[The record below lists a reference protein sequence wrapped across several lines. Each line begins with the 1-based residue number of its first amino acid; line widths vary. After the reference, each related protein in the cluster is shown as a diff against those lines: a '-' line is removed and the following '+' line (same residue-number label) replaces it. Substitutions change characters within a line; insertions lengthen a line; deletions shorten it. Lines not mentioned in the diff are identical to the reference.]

1 MPVQTLLWIVLLAVA
16 ASIAISYFCK
26 VNLGIPALVFAY
38 IIGVFVQGMKV
49 KEVVAQW
56 PTSVVFQLMTITMF
70 FSFAIFNGTLPKVAD
85 NIIYKFR
92 NNAKVIP
99 FALLLIGTVIGA
111 LGAPPPAC
119 ATILAVLTFTIAV
132 PAGLSPWLCAVIV
145 CFGGSIGTFFPWAV
159 QGSVIKSR
167 GDDMLEG
174 TSFAGMG
181 EFTAYKA
188 CLHWIL
194 FTLILFLIF
203 FFITK
208 AYKIG
213 KVDVKKPEP
222 FTDIQKKN
230 LIIIIVVAALV
241 IVPNLLKL
249 FIKGNA
255 TLNKL
260 ASALDIQMLA
270 IIGTLICTLMKLG
283 SERDAIVKGIPWNTI
298 MMVGG
303 VCTMM
308 GVASAAGVTQYIGDQ
323 LAASSFSTAAIV
335 AILALIGAFL
345 SLFSGAIN
353 AVFPMLGAIAVPYAT
368 AAGISPI
375 PLLVAIVVG
384 ASATAISPFSTGG
397 AIMIANVPDQ
407 KVADGLFLKTIVLA
421 ICGAALA
428 ALMAVTGIFNI

>member
-1 MPVQTLLWIVLLAVA
+1 MEVQVLLWVVLAAVA
-16 ASIAISYFCK
+16 VSIALSYFCK
-26 VNLGIPALVFAY
+26 VNIGIPALIFAY
-38 IIGVFVQGMKV
+38 LIGVFIQGMKV
-49 KEVVAQW
+49 KDVVAQW

-85 NIIYKFR
+85 IIIYRFR
-92 NNAKVIP
+92 NNAKIIP
-99 FALLLIGTVIGA
+99 FALLFIGAVIGA

-119 ATILAVLTFTIAV
+119 NTILAVLTFTIAI

-167 GDDMLEG
+167 TDEMLAE
-174 TSFAGMG
+174 TALAGQG
-181 EFTAYKA
+181 ELTAYKT
-188 CLHWIL
+188 CLHWII
-194 FTLILFLIF
+194 FTLIIFLIF
-203 FFITK
+203 FFVTK
-208 AYKIG
+208 AFKIG

-222 FTDIQKKN
+222 FTKEQKIN
-230 LIIIIVVAALV
+230 LWIIIVVAILV
-241 IVPNLLKL
+241 IAPNLLKL

-255 TLNKL
+255 LLNTL

-270 IIGTLICTLMKLG
+270 IIGTLLCTLLKLG
-283 SERDAIVKGIPWNTI
+283 SERDAIIKGIPWNTI

-303 VCTMM
+303 VCTLM

-323 LAASSFSTAAIV
+323 LAASNFSPAIIG

-353 AVFPMLGAIAVPYAT
+353 AVFPMLGAIAVPYAIS
-368 AAGISPI
+368 AGISPI
-375 PLLVAIVVG
+375 PLLVAIAVG

-407 KVADGLFLKTIVLA
+407 EVADGLFTKAIVLA
-421 ICGAALA
+421 IVGAAVS
-428 ALMAVTGIFNI
+428 ALMAVTGIFSI

>member
-1 MPVQTLLWIVLLAVA
+1 MPGQTLLWIVLLAVA

-208 AYKIG
+208 A
-213 KVDVKKPEP
+213 
-222 FTDIQKKN
+222 
-230 LIIIIVVAALV
+230 
-241 IVPNLLKL
+241 
-249 FIKGNA
+249 
-255 TLNKL
+255 
-260 ASALDIQMLA
+260 
-270 IIGTLICTLMKLG
+270 
-283 SERDAIVKGIPWNTI
+283 
-298 MMVGG
+298 
-303 VCTMM
+303 
-308 GVASAAGVTQYIGDQ
+308 
-323 LAASSFSTAAIV
+323 
-335 AILALIGAFL
+335 
-345 SLFSGAIN
+345 
-353 AVFPMLGAIAVPYAT
+353 
-368 AAGISPI
+368 
-375 PLLVAIVVG
+375 
-384 ASATAISPFSTGG
+384 
-397 AIMIANVPDQ
+397 
-407 KVADGLFLKTIVLA
+407 
-421 ICGAALA
+421 
-428 ALMAVTGIFNI
+428 